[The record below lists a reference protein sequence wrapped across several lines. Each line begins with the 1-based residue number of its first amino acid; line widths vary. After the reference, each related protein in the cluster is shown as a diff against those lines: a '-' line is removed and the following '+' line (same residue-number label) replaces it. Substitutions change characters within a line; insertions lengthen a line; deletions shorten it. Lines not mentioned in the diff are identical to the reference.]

1 MRQEEKILTAEG
13 EFMIRVKQSG
23 DFKHTEKL
31 FEQIKQIIRGNFRL
45 KLEQYGKAGVKALAA
60 ATPVDSGKT
69 ADSWD
74 YEITEGKSSVT
85 ITWTN
90 SNRAEGVDVPIAIL
104 LQYGHA
110 TGNGSYVQG
119 IDYINPALRPLFDE
133 IARKAWEEVTD
144 S

>member
-1 MRQEEKILTAEG
+1 MIKIN
-13 EFMIRVKQSG
+13 QSG
-23 DFKHTEKL
+23 SFEHIEKL
-31 FEQIKQIIRGNFRL
+31 IKQIVEGDFGT
-45 KLEQYGKAGVKALAA
+45 KLERYGRAGVNALVA

-74 YEITEGKSSVT
+74 YEITGKNGRIV

-90 SNRAEGVDVPIAIL
+90 SNRTEGIDVPIAII

-110 TGNGSYVQG
+110 TGNGGYVQG

-144 S
+144 T

>member
-1 MRQEEKILTAEG
+1 
-13 EFMIRVKQSG
+13 MIRINQSG
-23 DFKHTEKL
+23 SFEHIEKL
-31 FEQIKQIIRGNFRL
+31 IKQIVEGDFRT
-45 KLEQYGKAGVKALAA
+45 KLERYGRAGVNALAA

-74 YEITEGKSSVT
+74 YEITGKNGRIV

-90 SNRAEGVDVPIAIL
+90 SNRTEGIDVPIAII

-110 TGNGSYVQG
+110 TGNGGYVQG

-133 IARKAWEEVTD
+133 ISRKAWEEVTD

>member
-1 MRQEEKILTAEG
+1 MIKIN
-13 EFMIRVKQSG
+13 QSG
-23 DFKHTEKL
+23 SFEHIEKL
-31 FEQIKQIIRGNFRL
+31 IKQIVEGDFGT
-45 KLEQYGKAGVKALAA
+45 KLERYGRAGVNALAA

-74 YEITEGKSSVT
+74 YEITGKNGRIV

-90 SNRAEGVDVPIAIL
+90 SSRTEGIDVPIAII

-110 TGNGSYVQG
+110 TGNGGYVQG

-144 S
+144 T